1 MKRKWLSN
9 SLYNSLVG
17 MRKRFSKSDFEVI
30 GGDEEDIYIEKC
42 EDTLWAAKE
51 TISKRFQPW
60 GGASSSKKGEDNL
73 FKSTSKDWL

>member
-1 MKRKWLSN
+1 MSS

-42 EDTLWAAKE
+42 EDILRAAKE
-51 TISKRFQPW
+51 TISKSFQPW
-60 GGASSSKKGEDNL
+60 GGASSFKKGEDNL
-73 FKSTSKDWL
+73 FKFTSKDWL